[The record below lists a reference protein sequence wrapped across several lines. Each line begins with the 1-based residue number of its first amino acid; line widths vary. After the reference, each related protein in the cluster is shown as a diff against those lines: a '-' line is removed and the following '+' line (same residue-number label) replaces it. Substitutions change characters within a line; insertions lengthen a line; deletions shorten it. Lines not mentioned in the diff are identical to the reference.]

1 LLLSDKEHIILIVQ
15 LTKSNRL
22 AFDQLF
28 NLYSNRIYRFSRK
41 LKLNHEEAEEVL
53 QDTFLTLW
61 ERRTFLDPNKDFKAY
76 LFKIAKSLI
85 IKSFKR
91 KALFFAYENYAKEEI
106 VMQDSSTENLIHY
119 YDLLE
124 ILEKEINRLPE
135 ARKEIFNLSRKDGL
149 STDEISQKLGLSRRT
164 VENQIYRTL
173 KLLKDRI
180 QPNTISSFIFLLFYL
195 RFY

>member
-149 STDEISQKLGLSRRT
+149 STDEISQKLGVSRRT

-180 QPNTISSFIFLLFYL
+180 QPNTFLLLFSSFFI
-195 RFY
+195 

>member
-1 LLLSDKEHIILIVQ
+1 MLLSDKEHIILIVQ

-91 KALFFAYENYAKEEI
+91 KALYFAYENYAKEEI

-149 STDEISQKLGLSRRT
+149 STDEISQKLGVSRRT

>member
-1 LLLSDKEHIILIVQ
+1 MLLSDKEHIILIVQ

-91 KALFFAYENYAKEEI
+91 KALYFAYENYAKEEI

-149 STDEISQKLGLSRRT
+149 STDEISQKLGVSRRT

-180 QPNTISSFIFLLFYL
+180 QPNTFLLLFSSFFI
-195 RFY
+195 

>member
-1 LLLSDKEHIILIVQ
+1 MLLSDKEHIILIVQ

-149 STDEISQKLGLSRRT
+149 STDEISQKLGVSRRT

-180 QPNTISSFIFLLFYL
+180 QPNTFLLLFSSFFI
-195 RFY
+195 

>member
-1 LLLSDKEHIILIVQ
+1 MLLSDKEHIILIVQ

-180 QPNTISSFIFLLFYL
+180 QPNTFLLLFSSFFI
-195 RFY
+195 

>member
-91 KALFFAYENYAKEEI
+91 KALYFAYENYAKEEI

-149 STDEISQKLGLSRRT
+149 STDEISQKLGVSRRT

-180 QPNTISSFIFLLFYL
+180 QPNTFLLLFSSFFI
-195 RFY
+195 